1 VQIEQLKS
9 QWNGVLDYL
18 LEQDRIGWL
27 AFFDARLVS
36 LESNVL
42 TINFADS
49 QKFSG
54 QHDFTF
60 ARNPKHLALLI
71 EAIKSVTGVE
81 VEVSEE

>member
-1 VQIEQLKS
+1 MELNDLKA

-18 LEQDRIGWL
+18 LEQDRVAWL

-49 QKFSG
+49 QKLGG
-54 QHDFTF
+54 QHDFHF
-60 ARNPKHLALLI
+60 ARNPKHLALLHQ
-71 EAIKSVTGVE
+71 AITSVLGHDLEVVE
-81 VEVSEE
+81 E